1 MTKRKKST
9 ASNGKA
15 TGLANLRPFPKGV
28 SGNPS
33 GRKPL
38 PPDLKAMRDETLA
51 KAITIMHAKVHDEE
65 YVECLKPGELT
76 DLLGLV
82 FDRCGLPRVTKS
94 EGDAATNN
102 DLANTIREVLAEAR
116 KHNVIVPLIPSNPET
131 RPEYPQ

>member
-1 MTKRKKST
+1 MTTKKKSAGNSDLT
-9 ASNGKA
+9 A
-15 TGLANLRPFPKGV
+15 PFGTPFKPGQ

-33 GRKPL
+33 GRPKL
-38 PPDLKAMRDETLA
+38 PEDLKAMRDETLA

-65 YVECLKPGELT
+65 YVEGLKAGELT

-94 EGDAATNN
+94 EGDAAGNT

-116 KHNVIVPLIPSNPET
+116 KHNVIVPNVPPAEP
-131 RPEYPQ
+131 RAEYRA